1 MRVAHRI
8 GVAVAAVL
16 SLCVGAARAEPPTAT
31 NCAQTAPVCAVK
43 AGTRQSYWNACQ
55 ANRDGAIIVLAGECP
70 AYQTQTVVEE
80 GAVACSVQG

>member
-8 GVAVAAVL
+8 GVAVATVL
-16 SLCVGAARAEPPTAT
+16 SLCVGAARAEPTSPT

-55 ANRDGAIIVLAGECP
+55 ANRDEATIVLAVECP
-70 AYQTQTVVEE
+70 ASPNSD
-80 GAVACSVQG
+80 GGGGGSGGM